1 MQKIKNTELK
11 SIKKILLKYK
21 FLLERDNF
29 LVEKM
34 ILYGSYAKGDFKP
47 YSDIDVCIISN
58 KFSKNKD
65 FNETYLWKKV
75 LDVDS
80 RIEPIGFDNKNF
92 IETDP
97 LVSEIKK
104 YGIEIK

>member
-1 MQKIKNTELK
+1 MRGNKIIKLNN
-11 SIKKILLKYK
+11 IKKILFKYK
-21 FLLERDNF
+21 TLLERENF
-29 LVEKM
+29 PVEKM

-47 YSDIDVCIISN
+47 YSDIDVCIISE

-65 FNETYLWKKV
+65 YYETYLWKKI

-80 RIEPIGFDNKNF
+80 RIEPVGYDLKSFR
-92 IETDP
+92 ETDP

-104 YGIEIK
+104 HGIEIK